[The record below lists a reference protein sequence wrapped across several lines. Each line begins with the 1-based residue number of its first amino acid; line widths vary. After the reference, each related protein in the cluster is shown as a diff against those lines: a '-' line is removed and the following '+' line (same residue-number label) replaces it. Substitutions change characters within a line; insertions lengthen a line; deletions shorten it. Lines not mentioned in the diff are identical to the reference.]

1 MIEFLVALSLM
12 IAAAA
17 SSGPPDTLVV
27 LQADPNG
34 HIGQVVVTAGS
45 DRQTLDQENTGVGV
59 DATGTLGAVAA
70 YSEAD
75 IQSLFAGALAA
86 QPTPPK
92 SYLLYFD
99 TGSDAL
105 SPAAREALALAVTD
119 IRSRRAVRISVVG
132 HTDRVGAAELN
143 ARIGL
148 ARVDAVRAALI
159 AEGVSAEV
167 ISAVSHGEYDPL
179 IKTADE
185 VPEPRNRRV
194 EILVR

>member
-1 MIEFLVALSLM
+1 MIEFLVAMALM

-17 SSGPPDTLVV
+17 SDETPDTLVV
-27 LQADPNG
+27 LQADPTG
-34 HIGQVVVTAGS
+34 AVGQVIVTAGADS
-45 DRQTLDQENTGVGV
+45 QVLDQKNTGVGI
-59 DATGTLGAVAA
+59 GTSGALGSVSS
-70 YSEAD
+70 YSEAK
-75 IQSLFAGALAA
+75 IQDLFAGALAA
-86 QPTPPK
+86 QPAPPK

-99 TGSDAL
+99 TGSNAL
-105 SPAAREALALAVTD
+105 SPAAREALAQALAD
-119 IRSRRAVRISVVG
+119 IRGRRAARISVVG

-148 ARVDAVRAALI
+148 ARVDAVRTALI

>member
-1 MIEFLVALSLM
+1 MIEFLVALALM

-34 HIGQVVVTAGS
+34 DVGQVVVTAGS

-75 IQSLFAGALAA
+75 IQNMFAGALAA
-86 QPTPPK
+86 QPASPK

-99 TGSDAL
+99 TDSDAL
-105 SPAAREALALAVTD
+105 SPAAREALAQAITD

>member
-17 SSGPPDTLVV
+17 LNGPPDTLVV

-34 HIGQVVVTAGS
+34 KVGQVVVTAGA

-59 DATGTLGAVAA
+59 DAAGALGAVAA
-70 YSEAD
+70 YSGAE
-75 IQSLFAGALAA
+75 IQDLFAGAIAA

-105 SPAAREALALAVTD
+105 SPAAREALAQALTD

-132 HTDRVGAAELN
+132 HTDRVGSAELN

-148 ARVDAVRAALI
+148 ARVDAVRTALV
-159 AEGVSAEV
+159 AEGVSADL

-185 VPEPRNRRV
+185 VAEPRNRRV